1 MQTNKYLTTTN
12 RVNTNQ
18 GFVLLLIL
26 GLGSTLLGCSAN
38 LVTAGK
44 DGIRIRGGEWTG
56 KSDEGTFTMQFSIG
70 TNGESIFLL
79 AYAYPCGREIAH
91 VFMTQSIKTPLAN
104 SAFEMTIDDPEGN
117 LDISPR
123 LVITGTFIDS
133 KHAEGDWEMS
143 GFQNIYADI
152 TCPPVRGSWKGVPD

>member
-26 GLGSTLLGCSAN
+26 GLGSTLLGCSDN

-56 KSDEGTFTMQFSIG
+56 K
-70 TNGESIFLL
+70 
-79 AYAYPCGREIAH
+79 
-91 VFMTQSIKTPLAN
+91 
-104 SAFEMTIDDPEGN
+104 N
-117 LDISPR
+117 LGCSCVTVMLNLTR
-123 LVITGTFIDS
+123 V
-133 KHAEGDWEMS
+133 
-143 GFQNIYADI
+143 
-152 TCPPVRGSWKGVPD
+152 VRRN